1 MQHIMQKSGYNYTK
15 KTTFVHSAWLL
26 AGPGIVNVLGEYY
39 LHRIAATCL
48 DFLLSGKD
56 HQRHRKIMNP
66 AFSAAHL
73 RTFLPLFQRI
83 ASKVGCLVHASPHY
97 LTARCT

>member
-1 MQHIMQKSGYNYTK
+1 MQKSGYNYTK

-26 AGPGIVNVLGEYY
+26 AGPGIVNVLGVQH
-39 LHRIAATCL
+39 LPRIITTYANI
-48 DFLLSGKD
+48 LLLGKD

-83 ASKVGCLVHASPHY
+83 ASKV
-97 LTARCT
+97 R